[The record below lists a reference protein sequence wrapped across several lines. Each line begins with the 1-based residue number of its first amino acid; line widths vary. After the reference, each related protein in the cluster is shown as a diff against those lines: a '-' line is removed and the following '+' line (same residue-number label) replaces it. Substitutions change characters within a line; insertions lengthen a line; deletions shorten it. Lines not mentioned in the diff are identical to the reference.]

1 MVVLVALVAATWLHA
16 GFQLTVTLLVYP
28 ALVAPSLA
36 PDEWTERHARHS
48 RGITPIVVVV
58 YGALVLACLAVLIA
72 GPRPLAALVS
82 VGAAAV
88 AAMATAFVAAPAH
101 GRLGSGRDP
110 VVERR
115 LLVADRVRSL
125 AAVAAAVAAA
135 IAAVA
140 AATG

>member
-28 ALVAPSLA
+28 ALVAPST
-36 PDEWTERHARHS
+36 PDGWTERHARHS